1 LDSKQDTLERK
12 LDPAKAAGMDIQKI
26 PMDQATFE
34 KMHAEDRM
42 AHDKLKEGIEGFS
55 KALEDL
61 EKLLAKRL
69 SEISEKQMAGA
80 H

>member
-1 LDSKQDTLERK
+1 MIRQQGDLPRK
-12 LDPAKAAGMDIQKI
+12 LDAAKAATMDIKKL
-26 PMDQATFE
+26 PMDKATFE

-61 EKLLAKRL
+61 EKLLENRL
-69 SEISEKQMAGA
+69 SEISEKQAVGA